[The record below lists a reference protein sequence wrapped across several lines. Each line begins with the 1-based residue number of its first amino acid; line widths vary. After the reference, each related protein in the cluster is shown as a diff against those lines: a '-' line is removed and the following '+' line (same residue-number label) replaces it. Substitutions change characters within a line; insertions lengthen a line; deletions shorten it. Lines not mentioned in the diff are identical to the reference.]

1 MSRSPG
7 RRAAPAGVRKRPA
20 TSAVSAEFCKAF
32 PPIFKVMGELLLL
45 WQGLCLS
52 SAHMKTSHLGLLG
65 LVLCAAPLGACNE
78 TAVGT
83 DTVRTKGLW
92 ASIEV
97 KSTGPSTKLTA
108 ELRVGGSRGTPAY
121 PLTGADE
128 LLVSVDGSAE
138 VSLDETCPDENTFCT
153 GNLGNISGKE
163 VRLNFDRG
171 SEQENAPNSTV
182 TMPEAFEV
190 SAKDQDVVRGEEDVL
205 LTITGNSRSLEY
217 KVSGSCIWTEEGTVT
232 DGKIPASAIT
242 SPNSDQDEDC
252 DVNVVV
258 RRTSVGD
265 LDPNFGKGGHIV
277 AVQERKFTFF
287 SVAKVTPPVGSPD
300 AGDSSST
307 NEPDSSS
314 TGTTSAPDAGGDA
327 AVSSDGGSSS
337 SDTATDGGVDAST
350 DAAATGSG
358 DTSANVSDAG
368 DAG

>member
-1 MSRSPG
+1 M
-7 RRAAPAGVRKRPA
+7 VV
-20 TSAVSAEFCKAF
+20 VSAEFVRDF
-32 PPIFKVMGELLLL
+32 PHILGAGGELLLL

-52 SAHMKTSHLGLLG
+52 FAYMKTSHLGLLG

-92 ASIEV
+92 AAIAV

-138 VSLDETCPDENTFCT
+138 VNLDETCPDENTFCT

-182 TMPEAFEV
+182 TMPDAFEV
-190 SAKDQDVVRGEEDVL
+190 SVKDQDVVRGEEDVV
-205 LTITGNSRSLEY
+205 LTISGSSRSLEY
-217 KVSGSCIWTEEGTVT
+217 RVSGSCIWTEEGTVT

-242 SPNSDQDEDC
+242 SPNSDKDEDC

-258 RRTSVGD
+258 TRTATGE

-307 NEPDSSS
+307 GEPDASS
-314 TGTTSAPDAGGDA
+314 TDGTSAPDAGGDGGT
-327 AVSSDGGSSS
+327 SSDAGSSS
-337 SDTATDGGVDAST
+337 SDTASDGGSDAST
-350 DAAATGSG
+350 DTDAGAASGSG
-358 DTSANVSDAG
+358 DTSSDTSSANASDAG